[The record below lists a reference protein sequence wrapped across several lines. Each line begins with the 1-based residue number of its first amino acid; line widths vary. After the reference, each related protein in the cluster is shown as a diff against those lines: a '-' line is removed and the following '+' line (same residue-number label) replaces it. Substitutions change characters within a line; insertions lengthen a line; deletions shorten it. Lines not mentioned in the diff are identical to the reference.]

1 MKTLR
6 LIITVA
12 LLIPLSLMAQK
23 GPFDDLFNKYSDS
36 EDVTSIMFSF
46 DGLKIHF
53 ADAEEGELGNLINQ
67 ISKINIL
74 KFENH
79 YKSFRNSDFYKEVNA
94 IIEKNNYEQLVD
106 VKSGD
111 ENVGIYIIE
120 GENGLVKEGLII
132 VNEDEEAA
140 IISVRGNMK
149 PADFLS
155 MHSHV
160 PHFYGIH
167 NNNKNYKH
175 R

>member
-149 PADFLS
+149 PADFFS
-155 MHSHV
+155 MHSHM
-160 PHFYGIH
+160 HSFYGKHDH
-167 NNNKNYKH
+167 NYNH